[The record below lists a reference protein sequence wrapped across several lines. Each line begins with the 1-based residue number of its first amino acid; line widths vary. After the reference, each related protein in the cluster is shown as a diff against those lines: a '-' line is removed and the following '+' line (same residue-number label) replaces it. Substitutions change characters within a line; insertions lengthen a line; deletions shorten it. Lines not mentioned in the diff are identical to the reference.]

1 MARFKI
7 TLVKGL
13 VGTTDRQKG
22 SIATLGLRKIR
33 QSVER
38 DDSPQLQGMLRNI
51 SHLVKI
57 EEVK

>member
-22 SIATLGLRKIR
+22 SNATLGLRKIR

-57 EEVK
+57 EEDK